1 MPEISKQEALEYAGM
16 DGQEVDEFKQWKEKN
31 LFKLIDI
38 ALPSHDP
45 PFNEYEDF
53 ARMIWQEATKQRDA
67 QYGSMAEHTELSIRE
82 DAIIGERGRI
92 VADIRKVADKASC
105 WYGNKLRELADRI
118 EKENDGWI

>member
-1 MPEISKQEALEYAGM
+1 
-16 DGQEVDEFKQWKEKN
+16 
-31 LFKLIDI
+31 
-38 ALPSHDP
+38 HDP

-92 VADIRKVADKASC
+92 VERLSIAADNEFD
-105 WYGNKLRELADRI
+105 ELADI
-118 EKENDGWI
+118 CSEVIDIIKSMD